1 MSESPSETEIQ
12 GMLGVRSTLS
22 RWRDSQFEEQASEPM
37 SNLQPAGGL
46 LQMCENRR
54 RTVPA
59 GDREGDNGM
68 TDVPTSAEAM
78 GILDM
83 IVEERSIHPEDY
95 RWPVTEFQEV
105 VEDLRPRGDVFG
117 ESLIRI
123 VEEDLSPGEDYGETL
138 TWTSSPY

>member
-1 MSESPSETEIQ
+1 
-12 GMLGVRSTLS
+12 
-22 RWRDSQFEEQASEPM
+22 
-37 SNLQPAGGL
+37 
-46 LQMCENRR
+46 MCENRR
-54 RTVPA
+54 RAVPA

-83 IVEERSIHPEDY
+83 VVEERSIHPEDY

-138 TWTSSPY
+138 TWTSSPYWKSRDLDHRTLRPSLSLCQVVENLEPI